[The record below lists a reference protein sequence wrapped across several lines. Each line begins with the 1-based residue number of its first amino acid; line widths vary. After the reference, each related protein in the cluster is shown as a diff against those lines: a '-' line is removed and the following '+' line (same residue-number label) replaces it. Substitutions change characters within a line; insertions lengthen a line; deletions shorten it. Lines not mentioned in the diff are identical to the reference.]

1 MDLDLYINELFE
13 KGYTM
18 IPNVINENEIMDYI
32 FEFNKWMDSFE
43 NSDELHSMIH
53 RNGIFKYFNV
63 GHQRF
68 AWLLRTNN
76 KIQNI

>member
-32 FEFNKWMDSFE
+32 FE
-43 NSDELHSMIH
+43 
-53 RNGIFKYFNV
+53 
-63 GHQRF
+63 
-68 AWLLRTNN
+68 
-76 KIQNI
+76 